1 METVQIGM
9 RFLAYLMNYQILTF
23 NKLIEFT
30 TRTRIKINN
39 RWKIQKIDDDTR
51 LNDNGMI
58 KILSADHI
66 FEEDFPMT
74 YNGE

>member
-39 RWKIQKIDDDTR
+39 R
-51 LNDNGMI
+51 
-58 KILSADHI
+58 
-66 FEEDFPMT
+66 
-74 YNGE
+74 